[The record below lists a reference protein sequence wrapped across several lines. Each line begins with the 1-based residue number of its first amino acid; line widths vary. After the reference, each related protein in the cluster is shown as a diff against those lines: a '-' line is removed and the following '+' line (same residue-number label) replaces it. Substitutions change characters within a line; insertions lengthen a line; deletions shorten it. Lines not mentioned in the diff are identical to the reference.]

1 MKILCK
7 IFACTFLVAAA
18 VFVAFG
24 CGSRQAGSNPYVAK
38 VEVDESLNDV
48 ETVRDRQNDDANSQQ
63 IGMITAKDDNNEYAD
78 AISSATVWLFE
89 NQTIKQV
96 LEVSHINDT
105 VFQFHYKV
113 YDKTNNISHEINGT
127 ATHNP
132 GKNDYG
138 VEMDEDEDGA
148 YMVNEYIYDAK
159 CWLAFRI
166 DAEEGRRMII
176 KTSHNAEEFCN
187 NFNSRGI
194 LEPTH

>member
-1 MKILCK
+1 MKKLSI
-7 IFACTFLVAAA
+7 FLVAAVMIA
-18 VFVAFG
+18 VFG
-24 CGSRQAGSNPYVAK
+24 CGGGRAGSSADAAI
-38 VEVDESLNDV
+38 VEVDESSNDV
-48 ETVRDRQNDDANSQQ
+48 EAVRDGQNDDTNSKQ
-63 IGMITAKDDNNEYAD
+63 IRVITAKDGNNEYAD
-78 AISSATVWLFE
+78 TIQSATVWLFE

-105 VFQFHYKV
+105 VFQFHYEV

-127 ATHNP
+127 ATHNTK
-132 GKNDYG
+132 KNDYG

-187 NFNSRGI
+187 NFLRIASLNDFI
-194 LEPTH
+194 QKTQT